1 MDKPHSYRN
10 FEVEDHVIYLKDKD
24 RRMLCIPN
32 VMIDGRNAR
41 EIAISEAHSMLAH
54 LGSSKTVTDF
64 SFLTTSCQLRRCS
77 PILHACSDQRYIEH
91 FSNHQ
96 GGWRR
101 HEVHQNLYWYSRQG
115 DIRLH
120 PSILARRASLTT
132 VSKNNEDIFTN
143 FSVGRGINERFDN
156 IGMVRVKISVEDAPE
171 HPLESGHARAF
182 DCASRQQ

>member
-10 FEVEDHVIYLKDKD
+10 FEVEDDVIYLKDKD

-41 EIAISEAHSMLAH
+41 EIAISEAH

-77 PILHACSDQRYIEH
+77 PILHTCSDQRYIEH

-120 PSILARRASLTT
+120 TPIYFG
-132 VSKNNEDIFTN
+132 KEGFTDY
-143 FSVGRGINERFDN
+143 SEQ
-156 IGMVRVKISVEDAPE
+156 K
-171 HPLESGHARAF
+171 
-182 DCASRQQ
+182 